1 VRQTGVALDLVEDLL
16 EALFEISRLDA
27 GAITPV
33 WSAIELEQMLAA
45 LRIEFA
51 AVARAEGLSL
61 DIPVTDVWVRSD
73 IRLLRRIL
81 QNFCP
86 TRSVIPHRAK

>member
-1 VRQTGVALDLVEDLL
+1 LFVSALAERRLAVPSRALVRQTGVALDSVEDLL

-33 WSAIELEQMLAA
+33 WNAIELESMLAA

-51 AVARAEGLSL
+51 ALARAEGLSL
-61 DIPVTDVWVRSD
+61 DIPVTD
-73 IRLLRRIL
+73 
-81 QNFCP
+81 
-86 TRSVIPHRAK
+86 